1 MFHGIIRFGYFG
13 LKYKYFH
20 KGAEPMESF
29 EPKKLALIR
38 IWQILKEYSDYD
50 HPLTQ
55 DDIARHLESDYGIVI
70 ERKAISRNIS
80 LLKEAGAEIESG
92 RAGSY
97 LERRDFEDSELKLL
111 IDGVLCSKYITAKQS
126 KELIDRL
133 CGLSNKYF
141 RSHVKNIHSV
151 NDWYKTDNQALFYN
165 IELIDTAIEEGK
177 QIHYDYNKYGVDK
190 KLHKSSHQY
199 VSPYLMILHNQ
210 RYYLMAY
217 SEYWGNMAFHRLDRI
232 TNMNISDKKATLIRN
247 VSGYENGVNYKELS
261 SATPYMFTD
270 RPERIDFIADIGI
283 IDQVIDWFGSD
294 IRIAK
299 TDDENKVRISVKAS
313 PNAMVHWAMQYA
325 NYVEIISPEP
335 LRMRVKEA
343 LENGL
348 KKYN

>member
-1 MFHGIIRFGYFG
+1 
-13 LKYKYFH
+13 
-20 KGAEPMESF
+20 MESF

-151 NDWYKTDNQALFYN
+151 NDWYKTDNQAL
-165 IELIDTAIEEGK
+165 L
-177 QIHYDYNKYGVDK
+177 
-190 KLHKSSHQY
+190 L
-199 VSPYLMILHNQ
+199 
-210 RYYLMAY
+210 
-217 SEYWGNMAFHRLDRI
+217 
-232 TNMNISDKKATLIRN
+232 
-247 VSGYENGVNYKELS
+247 
-261 SATPYMFTD
+261 SATQNAKSGKPRD
-270 RPERIDFIADIGI
+270 KPKLSGINQHKADCYAVCCVS
-283 IDQVIDWFGSD
+283 QVVYPARCS
-294 IRIAK
+294 
-299 TDDENKVRISVKAS
+299 KVSCQKNRCK
-313 PNAMVHWAMQYA
+313 NAPIFY
-325 NYVEIISPEP
+325 IC
-335 LRMRVKEA
+335 
-343 LENGL
+343 
-348 KKYN
+348 